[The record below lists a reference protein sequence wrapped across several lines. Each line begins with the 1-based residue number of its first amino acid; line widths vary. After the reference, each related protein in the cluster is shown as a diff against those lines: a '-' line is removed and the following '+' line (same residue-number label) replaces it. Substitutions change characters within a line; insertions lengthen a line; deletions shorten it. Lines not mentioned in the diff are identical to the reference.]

1 MAQTSS
7 VKKDPKTLLMEKKLR
22 KQRRNK
28 LIKSGL
34 AILMALLLIGTAL
47 APIFADTYIA
57 PDSYYL
63 GNGQIL
69 VSDNDISYTV
79 QIASSDSA
87 TDENF
92 HDFIDFM
99 METVQSNY
107 YKDVNK
113 QSLIEGA
120 YKGIFNVLD
129 PYSTY
134 FTPAEYESFNTSL
147 EGEFSGIGASITE
160 GDSGY
165 VEVVAPIKDTP
176 ADKAGLQPGDMIIKI
191 DGIDAAGFTT
201 EKAVSLIRG
210 EKGTAVTLTI
220 KRPGLSDSLEFT
232 IVRDTI
238 ILKSVNYEILDSGIG
253 YIQITEFGDKTNS
266 EFDAAMAYM
275 TNKDVKKLIVDVRN
289 NPGGYLD
296 TAIHISDYFIPEG
309 KQIVKIDYKG
319 TNDRTYRATT
329 AKAPMDVAVLVNGGS
344 ASASEIFS
352 GSLQQT
358 GNAVVIGTNSFGKGT
373 VQNLMPLTNGGAV
386 KLTIAE
392 YLLNND
398 YKVNGIGIKPDIVVE
413 APVNMTDE
421 LAATLAPMNVNS
433 GTISLNVY
441 AVQQRL
447 ALLGYDIK
455 ADGLYGPMTKAIV
468 KEFQTSHSLSA
479 TGLLTKETMTAIQ
492 NALVSEDAR
501 NYDPQLEAAIEY
513 LNK

>member
-1 MAQTSS
+1 MAQTNS

-57 PDSYYL
+57 TDELYL
-63 GNGQIL
+63 GNGQTL
-69 VSDNDISYTV
+69 VSDSNVTYTV
-79 QIASSDSA
+79 QAA
-87 TDENF
+87 TTGTDENY

-99 METVQSNY
+99 IDTVQSNY

-113 QSLIEGA
+113 QALIEGA

-134 FTPAEYESFNTSL
+134 FTPAEYDSFNTSL

-160 GDSGY
+160 GESGY

-176 ADKAGLQPGDMIIKI
+176 ADKAGLKSGDMIIKI
-191 DGIDAAGFTT
+191 DGVEAAGFTT

-210 EKGTAVTLTI
+210 EKGTAVKLTI
-220 KRPGLSDSLEFT
+220 KRPGLTDLLEFT

-238 ILKSVNYEILDSGIG
+238 IIKSVNYKLLDNGIG
-253 YIQITEFGDKTNS
+253 YIQITEFGDKTSS
-266 EFDAAMAYM
+266 EFDAAMAFM

-309 KQIVKIDYKG
+309 KSIVKIDYKG

-358 GNAVVIGTNSFGKGT
+358 GNGVVIGTTTFGKGT
-373 VQNLMPLTNGGAV
+373 VQNLMPLTNGGAIKV
-386 KLTIAE
+386 TIAE

-398 YKVNGIGIKPDIVVE
+398 YKVNGVGIIPDIKVE
-413 APVNMTDE
+413 APVSMTDE
-421 LAATLAPMNVNS
+421 LAASLAPINVNAGS
-433 GTISLNVY
+433 ISLNVY
-441 AVQQRL
+441 AAQQRL
-447 ALLGYDIK
+447 ALLGYDVK
-455 ADGLYGPMTKAIV
+455 ADGSYGPMTKTII
-468 KEFQTSHSLSA
+468 KEFQTAQGLTAS
-479 TGLLTKETMTAIQ
+479 GLLSKETLTAIQ
-492 NALVSEDAR
+492 EALVSDGSE
-501 NYDPQLEAAIEY
+501 YDPQLEAAIAF